1 MNKIILLVI
10 LGFLMVGLGF
20 IIIRTLIYQR
30 QFGQHLPLSKR
41 KNKQVVFQQAS
52 LLLISVF
59 AFVFMLNQTLKQ
71 PIYPKNKVDELM
83 QESDYRTMVL
93 DFMASQ
99 IESSNQEMSEYADKD
114 VELLGQVEV
123 SQDQRYQLVRVDGHY
138 FLIDEIT
145 NQVLAIAANT
155 P

>member
-30 QFGQHLPLSKR
+30 QLAQHLPLSKR

-114 VELLGQVEV
+114 VEWLGQVEV
-123 SQDQRYQLVRVDGHY
+123 SQDQRYRLVRVDGHY

>member
-30 QFGQHLPLSKR
+30 QLAQHLPLSKR

>member
-30 QFGQHLPLSKR
+30 QLAQHLPLSKR

-71 PIYPKNKVDELM
+71 PIYPKNAVDELM

-99 IESSNQEMSEYADKD
+99 IESINQEMSEYADKD

-123 SQDQRYQLVRVDGHY
+123 SRNQRYQLVRVDGHY

-145 NQVLAIAANT
+145 NQVIAIASAT